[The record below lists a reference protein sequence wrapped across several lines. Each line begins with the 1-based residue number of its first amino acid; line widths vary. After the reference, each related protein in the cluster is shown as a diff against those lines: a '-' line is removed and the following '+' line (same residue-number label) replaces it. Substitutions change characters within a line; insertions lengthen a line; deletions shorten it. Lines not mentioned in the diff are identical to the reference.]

1 MFADPLFAAFLSF
14 TLLFVATPGSTTAV
28 VVRNTIDG
36 GRRAGIWAAAGAA
49 VANATHAT
57 VAGLGAGVL
66 VARWPA
72 AIDVVRVVGGG
83 YLAWLGLRG
92 LWEVCAGHALQVD
105 VPAAAPTSVH
115 HRSLREGLAVNI
127 LNPVI
132 LTFYLAAVPTFL
144 RPSWPRFAYV
154 TLAACHVAMAF
165 VCHSAWALGFD
176 RVRHVLQRRGPR
188 RVLGLATSVALLLLA
203 FRVLTR

>member
-1 MFADPLFAAFLSF
+1 MPRSRGWA
-14 TLLFVATPGSTTAV
+14 
-28 VVRNTIDG
+28 
-36 GRRAGIWAAAGAA
+36 RAS
-49 VANATHAT
+49 
-57 VAGLGAGVL
+57 L

-92 LWEVCAGHALQVD
+92 LWDVYTGHAAAVD
-105 VPAAAPTSVH
+105 IPAGASTDVH

-154 TLAACHVAMAF
+154 TLAACHVTMAF

-176 RVRHVLQRRGPR
+176 GVRHVLQRRGPR
-188 RVLGLATSVALLLLA
+188 RVLGLATSAAMLLLA

>member
-49 VANATHAT
+49 VANALHAT

-66 VARWPA
+66 IARWPA

-92 LWEVCAGHALQVD
+92 LWDVYTGHALQVD
-105 VPAAAPTSVH
+105 VPAASSTVD
-115 HRSLREGLAVNI
+115 HRSLREGLMVNI

-154 TLAACHVAMAF
+154 TLAACHVTMAF

-176 RVRHVLQRRGPR
+176 GVRHVLQRRGPR
-188 RVLGLATSVALLLLA
+188 RVLGLATSGAMLLLA